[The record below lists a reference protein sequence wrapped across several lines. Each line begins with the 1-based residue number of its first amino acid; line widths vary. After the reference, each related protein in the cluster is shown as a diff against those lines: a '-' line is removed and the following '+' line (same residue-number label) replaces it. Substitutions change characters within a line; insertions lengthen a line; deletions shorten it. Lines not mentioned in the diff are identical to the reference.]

1 MCFEFPIP
9 PAPQPLNLK
18 ICCPINLFPL
28 AGSEVYYFLAFTH
41 NQKDSYL
48 DFVHLSRIT
57 DGVNQAFEKSG

>member
-28 AGSEVYYFLAFTH
+28 AGSEVYYFLAFTLK
-41 NQKDSYL
+41 QKDSYRTSCSL
-48 DFVHLSRIT
+48 ARRMCYST
-57 DGVNQAFEKSG
+57 